1 MKIIT
6 VKLPEQFLEAIDE
19 LVNTG
24 RYSSRSEVI
33 RAAIGDFIRKE
44 LWVSAEEWMM
54 KAGIF
59 EIWNETPDLI
69 VFPFFVSLLERYL
82 FFRFS

>member
-6 VKLPEQFLEAIDE
+6 VVPEQSLEAMDE

-24 RYSSRSEVI
+24 RYETRSEVI

-44 LWVSAEEWMM
+44 LWIKE
-54 KAGIF
+54 
-59 EIWNETPDLI
+59 
-69 VFPFFVSLLERYL
+69 
-82 FFRFS
+82 

>member
-1 MKIIT
+1 MVNYCGLSLINVIKVIYVIRVYMKIIT

-44 LWVSAEEWMM
+44 LWVSTEE
-54 KAGIF
+54 
-59 EIWNETPDLI
+59 
-69 VFPFFVSLLERYL
+69 
-82 FFRFS
+82 

>member
-24 RYSSRSEVI
+24 RYGSRSEVI

-44 LWVSAEEWMM
+44 LWITTEE
-54 KAGIF
+54 
-59 EIWNETPDLI
+59 
-69 VFPFFVSLLERYL
+69 
-82 FFRFS
+82 